1 MMSDSLASLRRKIEG
16 AHDLRSVVSTMKA
29 MAAASIGQYE
39 RSTRALDDYYRAVQL
54 GLSVCFRSGVLSP
67 PVSPLSPI
75 SLIAGEKINRGN
87 DVIGAV
93 LFGSDQGLVGQ
104 FNEVVAD
111 YAVQTLAALPGKI
124 RVWVMGERLHDRLA
138 DMSVH
143 MDLQVAGLFTVPL
156 SVKAITPLVGRIL
169 METLTSSARP
179 SPTPGLGKG
188 EARPAGGDRNGV
200 GQLYLFYNSSR
211 SGAIYAPV
219 HQRLLPLDDAWRSEL
234 ARIPWPTNKLPE
246 VMGSGEATLHA
257 LIREY
262 LFVSLFRACAESLAS
277 ENASRLAAMER
288 AEKNIDQLSAD
299 LRQTFYRLRQSKIDE
314 ELFDVIAGV
323 EALAGRISS

>member
-1 MMSDSLASLRRKIEG
+1 MSDSLASLRRKIEG
-16 AHDLRSVVSTMKA
+16 ARELRSVVSTMKA

-54 GLSVCFRSGVLSP
+54 GLSVCFRNGMLSP
-67 PVSPLSPI
+67 SVSPI
-75 SLIAGEKINRGN
+75 IGEKINRGE
-87 DVIGAV
+87 DVTGAV

-104 FNEVVAD
+104 FNEVIAD
-111 YAVQTLAALPGKI
+111 YAIQTLAALPGKI

-138 DMSVH
+138 DMGVH
-143 MDLQVAGLFTVPL
+143 MDLQLAGLFTVPL
-156 SVKAITPLVGRIL
+156 SVKGITPLVGRIL
-169 METLTSSARP
+169 IETLMP
-179 SPTPGLGKG
+179 SLGPSLGKG
-188 EARPAGGDRNGV
+188 EARRAGRDKNEV
-200 GQLYLFYNSSR
+200 AQLYLFYNNSQ

-219 HQRLLPLDDAWRSEL
+219 HQRLLPLDDVWRREL
-234 ARIPWPTNKLPE
+234 AGIPWPTNKLPE
-246 VMGSGEATLHA
+246 VIGSGEATLYA

-262 LFVSLFRACAESLAS
+262 LFVSLFRACAESLVS

-288 AEKNIDQLSAD
+288 AEKNIDQLSSD

-323 EALAGRISS
+323 EALTGRSSS

>member
-1 MMSDSLASLRRKIEG
+1 MSDSIASLRRKIEG
-16 AHDLRSVVSTMKA
+16 AGDLRSVVSTMKA
-29 MAAASIGQYE
+29 MAAASMGQYE
-39 RSTRALDDYYRAVQL
+39 RSTRALDHYYRAVQL
-54 GLSVCFRSGVLSP
+54 GLSICVRAGMLSP
-67 PVSPLSPI
+67 TVSSVSPL
-75 SLIAGEKINRGN
+75 AGEKINQGN

-104 FNEVVAD
+104 FNEAVAD
-111 YAVQTLAALPGKI
+111 YAIQTLGALPGKI

-138 DMSVH
+138 NRSVH
-143 MDLQVAGLFTVPL
+143 MGLQVAGLFTVPL
-156 SVKAITPLVGRIL
+156 TVKAITPLVSRIL
-169 METLTSSARP
+169 VETLTSSAGSSLTHRP
-179 SPTPGLGKG
+179 GKG
-188 EARPAGGDRNGV
+188 EARPSPPGRARSGV
-200 GQLYLFYNSSR
+200 ERLYLFYNSSR

-234 ARIPWPTNKLPE
+234 AGMRWPTNRLPE
-246 VMGSGEATLHA
+246 VMGDGKATLHA

-299 LRQTFYRLRQSKIDE
+299 LRQTFHRLRQSKIDE

-323 EALAGRISS
+323 EALTLCE

>member
-1 MMSDSLASLRRKIEG
+1 MSDSIASLRRKIEG
-16 AHDLRSVVSTMKA
+16 AGELRSVVSTMKA

-39 RSTRALDDYYRAVQL
+39 RSARALDDYYRAVQL
-54 GLSVCFRSGVLSP
+54 GLSVCFRTGMLSP
-67 PVSPLSPI
+67 PVLPVSPV
-75 SLIAGEKINRGN
+75 AGEKINRGN
-87 DVIGAV
+87 DMIGAV

-111 YAVQTLAALPGKI
+111 YAVQMLATLPGKI

-143 MDLQVAGLFTVPL
+143 MDLQVAGLFTVPF
-156 SVKAITPLVGRIL
+156 SVKAITPLVSRIL
-169 METLTSSARP
+169 METLTSRAG
-179 SPTPGLGKG
+179 PTLTFSSGKG
-188 EARPAGGDRNGV
+188 EARPAGRDRNGV
-200 GQLYLFYNSSR
+200 DELYLFYNSSR

-234 ARIPWPTNKLPE
+234 AGIPWPTNKLPE
-246 VMGSGEATLHA
+246 VMGSDEATLHA

-262 LFVSLFRACAESLAS
+262 LFVSLFRACVESLAS

-323 EALAGRISS
+323 EALTGRI